1 MMIDYDYDYDD
12 DDKFQKDLLTER
24 SYSCLL
30 LYTQFKT

>member
-12 DDKFQKDLLTER
+12 DDDDDDDDEFQKDLLTER

-30 LYTQFKT
+30 L